1 MYVDVVFPLPLAGV
15 FTYRMPSETVSVVG
29 MRVLAPFGKKKIY
42 AGVVVALHTAGI
54 PDGMDIKEIICCLDD
69 SPVVTPQQLRLW
81 HWVADYYMCTLG
93 EVMKAALPAALKLE
107 SETRITLVED
117 VASASLSVAQQK
129 VCDFLRDGKQHTID
143 EIGQSLGL
151 RSVLPVLNKLIDQGM
166 IQLSEH
172 VEEKYRPKTA
182 DFVLLTDEYTEN
194 DALQALLGKLNVAK
208 KQQQLLLS
216 YLELVRPGEE
226 VSKQRLLQH
235 ANVGAPV
242 LKALIDKQ
250 VFSII
255 KHKVERLDRLAA
267 VAPVVHKLNVE
278 QSACCQSIQSQWKEK
293 EVVLL
298 HGVTSSGKTEVY
310 ISLIQQQ
317 LAQHKQVLYLVP
329 EIALTT
335 QLTDRLQAV
344 FGDKLGVYHSKFSDA
359 ERAEIYRTLLE
370 TDRYQIIL
378 GVRSSVFLPFRSLGM
393 VIVDEEHDS
402 SYKQQD
408 PAPRYHARNVA
419 IVLAQL
425 FQSKVLL
432 GTATPAVETYYNA
445 QNGKYGFVEMLHR
458 YAGLELPDIEIVDTK
473 EQYRRKE
480 MTLHFS
486 DRLIGKIA
494 DEIEHGKQVIV
505 FQNRRGYAPY
515 MECKECAY
523 VPKCVNCD
531 VSLTL
536 HQHQHILQCHYC
548 GYTISVPDV
557 CPACGNNTLIDKGF
571 GTEKIEDE
579 LQQLFPATRI
589 ARMDLD
595 TTRNKNAY
603 RNIINDFAQHKT
615 DILVGTQMVSKG
627 LHFDEVSL
635 VAVLNADNLMNQP
648 DFRAYEKAF
657 QMLEQV
663 SGRAGRKGTKGKVI
677 IQTSQPDNR
686 VLRQVVNH
694 DYKGFYLQQLQERS
708 DFRYPPFYRLIS
720 VTVRHRDAAFVQYA
734 AEQLQAV
741 LHTVFAGRCSKVVMP
756 AISKVQNFYIRQLL
770 LKIETNASYAK
781 AKRLLQQNIDN
792 LRSTPAGKGVTYIIN
807 VDPQ

>member
-15 FTYRMPSETVSVVG
+15 FTYRMPSEGVPVVG

-42 AGVVVALHTAGI
+42 AGVIVALHTAEI

-129 VCDFLRDGKQHTID
+129 VCDFLSDGKQHTID
-143 EIGQSLGL
+143 EIGQSIGL

-194 DALQALLGKLNVAK
+194 EALQALLSKLNAAK
-208 KQQQLLLS
+208 KQLQLLLS

-226 VSKQRLLQH
+226 VSKHRLLQH

-242 LKALIDKQ
+242 LKALTDKQ
-250 VFSII
+250 VFSIL
-255 KHKVERLDRLAA
+255 KHKVERLNRLAA
-267 VAPVVHKLNVE
+267 VAFVVHKLNAE

-432 GTATPAVETYYNA
+432 GTATPAIETYYNA
-445 QNGKYGFVEMLHR
+445 QTGKYGFVEMLHR
-458 YAGLELPDIEIVDTK
+458 YAGLELPDIGIVDTK

-557 CPACGNNTLIDKGF
+557 CPACGNHTLIDKGF

-635 VAVLNADNLMNQP
+635 VAVVNADNLMNQP

-756 AISKVQNFYIRQLL
+756 AISKMQNFYIRQLL

>member
-15 FTYRMPSETVSVVG
+15 FTYRMASEAASVVG

-42 AGVVVALHTAGI
+42 AGVIVALHTAEI

-117 VASASLSVAQQK
+117 VVSASLSVAQQK
-129 VCDFLRDGKQHTID
+129 VCGFLSDGKQHTID
-143 EIGQSLGL
+143 EIGQSIGL

-194 DALQALLGKLNVAK
+194 DALQALLSKLNAAK
-208 KQQQLLLS
+208 KQLQLLLS

-235 ANVGAPV
+235 ANVGTSV

-250 VFSII
+250 VFSIV

-267 VAPVVHKLNVE
+267 FAPVVHKLNVE
-278 QSACCQSIQSQWKEK
+278 QSVCCQSIQSQWKEK

-370 TDRYQIIL
+370 TDRYQVVL

-694 DYKGFYLQQLQERS
+694 DYKGFYLQQLQERN

-756 AISKVQNFYIRQLL
+756 AISKMQNFYIRQLL

>member
-15 FTYRMPSETVSVVG
+15 FTYRMPSEGVSVVG

-42 AGVVVALHTAGI
+42 AGVIVALHTAEI
-54 PDGMDIKEIICCLDD
+54 PDGMDIKDIICCLDD

-107 SETRITLVED
+107 SETRVTLVED
-117 VASASLSVAQQK
+117 VVSASLSVAQQK
-129 VCDFLRDGKQHTID
+129 VCDFLSDGKQHTID
-143 EIGQSLGL
+143 EIGQSIGL
-151 RSVLPVLNKLIDQGM
+151 RSVLPVLNKLINQGM

-182 DFVLLTDEYTEN
+182 DFVLLTDEYTGN
-194 DALQALLGKLNVAK
+194 DALQALLSKLNAAK

-216 YLELVRPGEE
+216 YIELVRPGEE
-226 VSKQRLLQH
+226 VSKHRLLQH

-250 VFSII
+250 VFSIV
-255 KHKVERLDRLAA
+255 KHKVERLDRLVA
-267 VAPVVHKLNVE
+267 VAPVAHKLNAE
-278 QSACCQSIQSQWKEK
+278 QSVCCQSIQSQWKEK

-536 HQHQHILQCHYC
+536 HQHRHILQCHYC

-579 LQQLFPATRI
+579 LQQLFPAARI

-694 DYKGFYLQQLQERS
+694 DYKGFYRQQLQERA